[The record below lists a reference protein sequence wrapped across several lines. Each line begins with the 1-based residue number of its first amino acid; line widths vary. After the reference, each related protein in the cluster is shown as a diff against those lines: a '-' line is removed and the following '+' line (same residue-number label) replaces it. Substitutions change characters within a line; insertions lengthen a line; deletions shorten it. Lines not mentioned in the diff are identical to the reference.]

1 MRLTTFSFRDS
12 SDVVTEVK
20 RCEIDSKNTKM
31 NEKQACKLQSDDDAE
46 CDLDPFDSDFFQGND
61 NSVLK
66 EILIIQSNQSS

>member
-1 MRLTTFSFRDS
+1 
-12 SDVVTEVK
+12 
-20 RCEIDSKNTKM
+20 M